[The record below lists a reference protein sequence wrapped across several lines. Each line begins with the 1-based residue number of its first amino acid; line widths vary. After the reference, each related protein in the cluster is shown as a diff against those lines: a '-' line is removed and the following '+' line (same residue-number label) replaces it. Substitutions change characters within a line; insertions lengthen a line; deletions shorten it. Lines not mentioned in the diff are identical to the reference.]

1 MLKYLVLKH
10 GFHLLSYIHLVQRQ
24 PTKSQKV
31 GLLREKV
38 TLIGEAIKV
47 MKSDREAMMAQLKKS
62 QKKQQKHEEMLQYS
76 KWKQAKDNQEL
87 CVVVRR
93 LEEKV
98 DVETKALWAEM
109 RRLGELLEEVR
120 GHDFRHKS
128 APFEHLVAWY
138 EGLN

>member
-1 MLKYLVLKH
+1 
-10 GFHLLSYIHLVQRQ
+10 
-24 PTKSQKV
+24 V

-109 RRLGELLEEVR
+109 RRLGKLLEEVR
-120 GHDFRHKS
+120 GHEFRHKS
-128 APFEHLVAWY
+128 APRLST
-138 EGLN
+138 